1 MSDCEQELARKITDF
16 RQLGLPAYVPRDGQL
31 HFGEQMVATVI
42 GGRRVGKSYRVLQA
56 ADELIRAGHIPSLDQ
71 VCPVDFDN
79 PILGS
84 LAARDLH
91 LIQDTFLKLNPAFD
105 LKTPLV
111 FLLDEIHRVPGWED
125 YVIDLSRN
133 PRWRVV
139 VTGSSA
145 KLLRD
150 QVATALRGKAI
161 SSLVYPL
168 SFAEFLRFKN
178 CSAGAAGTKG
188 QADIRRWFDEYL
200 KWGAYPALARLEE
213 RSREPLLREYFDTMI
228 LKDILQRFNV
238 SKPRN
243 CLHLYSYLLSL
254 IGRPCTTQ
262 SAYDFLKSAGFA
274 TSRNSV
280 FDYLAWAEDAWLLFW
295 VPIHAHS
302 RREQERNH
310 HKVYCLDWAL
320 AIRNSQV
327 WDGSFSHA
335 FENLIFLHLHRHF
348 PRVRY
353 YLTRSQRQEVDF
365 LVSDQRGKPVLAV
378 QVCQDLSLP
387 ETRKREVEPL
397 AATAKYFGL
406 KEAWIIT
413 MNQQERLSLDGINI
427 HAVPSWRWLMEM
439 KG

>member
-1 MSDCEQELARKITDF
+1 MSAVEHELARKIADF
-16 RQLGLPAYVPRDGQL
+16 HQVGLPPYVPRDGRL
-31 HFGEQMVATVI
+31 HLGEQMVATVI

-56 ADELIRAGHIPSLDQ
+56 AEELIAARHLPSLAH

-79 PILGS
+79 PILSS

-91 LIQDTFLKLNPAFD
+91 LIQDTFLRLNPAFD

-111 FLLDEIHRVPGWED
+111 FLLDEIHRIPGWED

-145 KLLRD
+145 RLLRD

-161 SSLVYPL
+161 STVIYPL
-168 SFAEFLRFKN
+168 SFKEFLRFKN
-178 CSAGAAGTKG
+178 GPTNAAGTKA
-188 QADIRRWFDEYL
+188 QADLRRWFDEYL

-254 IGRPCTTQ
+254 IGRACTTQ
-262 SAYDFLKSAGFA
+262 GAYDFLKGAGYA
-274 TSRNSV
+274 TSRNAV
-280 FDYLAWAEDAWLLFW
+280 HDYLAWAEDAWLLFW

-320 AIRNSQV
+320 ATRNSQV
-327 WDGSFSHA
+327 WDGSFSRA
-335 FENLIFLHLHRHF
+335 FENLVFLQLHRNF

-353 YLTRSQRQEVDF
+353 YLTRRQRQEVDF
-365 LVSDQRGKPVLAV
+365 VVSDHHGKPVLAA

-387 ETRKREVEPL
+387 ETRRREIEPL

-413 MNQQERLSLDGINI
+413 LNQQERLVQDGVKIQV
-427 HAVPSWRWLMEM
+427 APAWRWLIE
-439 KG
+439 